1 MSGGIH
7 ILKGTGRNCTCGD
20 CAVLYGGSCG
30 TTKDNDFMDRVE
42 SIALKQLGSKTYVCK
57 SDIHRFLEAIRPV
70 VRKRYKWTNAQ
81 YDKHYYTWSPFL
93 YMNLG
98 YREDKGKRYEHWDA
112 RRAFRRARLW
122 VLWDIEKQFKTEK

>member
-42 SIALKQLGSKTYVCK
+42 KVALKLGAKTYICK
-57 SDIHRFLEAIRPV
+57 SDIHRFLEGIRPIIK
-70 VRKRYKWTNAQ
+70 KRYRWTNKQ
-81 YDKHYYTWSPFL
+81 FDEKYYTWLPFL

-112 RRAFRRARLW
+112 RRAFKRSRLW
-122 VLWDIEKQFKTEK
+122 VLWDIEKGFKVV